1 MRCNLFCDDKVASND
16 DVATC
21 LKEEYIDLLEEV
33 AVDSRNSK
41 RTKGAHEYILS
52 SYLISACFLDPL
64 KFSINDKVRNKFNL
78 AGKILAVN
86 ETTRSY
92 DILYNDGRSDL
103 SIPES
108 DIRFPPR
115 GK

>member
-1 MRCNLFCDDKVASND
+1 MKVADSD
-16 DVATC
+16 DVATA
-21 LKEEYIDLLEEV
+21 LKEEYNGLLEEV
-33 AVDSRNSK
+33 AVDSRNST
-41 RTKGAHEYILS
+41 RNKGAHETYPFILFT
-52 SYLISACFLDPL
+52 YHMFLEPL

-86 ETTRSY
+86 DTTRSY

-103 SIPES
+103 GIPES